1 MRAMSVDLS
10 AAVPAALH
18 WQPALGGAGVVQAY
32 DDLRQCV
39 RIILSTP
46 LGADP
51 LRPDFG
57 SNIARYLDWPLE
69 RARPHVVREVVQ
81 ALRRWE
87 PRARVTGVQ
96 VARALDA
103 PERLAITVG
112 LVAANGVAV
121 SAEVRPQ

>member
-1 MRAMSVDLS
+1 MALTLTSVI
-10 AAVPAALH
+10 PAALH
-18 WQPALGGAGVVQAY
+18 WQPALGGAGVVSAY

-46 LGADP
+46 LGACP

-57 SNIARYLDWPLE
+57 SRIARYLDWPLE

-87 PRARVTGVQ
+87 PRARVTGVR
-96 VARALDA
+96 VARDA
-103 PERLAITVG
+103 AAPTTLRLSVA
-112 LVAANGVAV
+112 LVAADGVAI
-121 SAEVRPQ
+121 SAEVLTQ